1 MCNLRCNLKRALC
14 ETRHNIGFPLF
25 IACPYNIASLLP
37 GSLASARNQAHL
49 RIDMVINRVR
59 TFLIWITL
67 AGVALATTA
76 LAPAP
81 LPAAGLYSAR
91 TTEFESLTQSGL
103 AYYYTLQY
111 DEAIRDFQRAADLQ
125 PDDPQAWNHVLEA
138 VLFRELYKY
147 DALDTSLYT
156 QQKFLDTKQVP
167 MDAATK
173 QKIRDLADK
182 AQDLA
187 EKRLKANPN
196 DVQALY
202 SRGVTKGLRST
213 YLALIE
219 HSWFAAV
226 RSSLAARNDHEQVLK
241 MDPTMTDAKTI
252 VGAHNYVVGS
262 LPWPVKVAIGITGI
276 HGDKNK
282 GLEYLEEAGKAG
294 GQSSADARVALSLF
308 LRREN
313 RYDDAIKIVHS
324 LVQEY
329 PKNFLFSLEEAHLMK
344 DAGKGPAAVV
354 ALRGLLEACNA
365 GRYPST
371 HVELVQYGLGE
382 ALRGQGQYEEAIPV
396 YEAAGNSKSIN
407 RELKQ
412 RALLSAGELSDLLQK
427 RDDALKHYQAVVS
440 LDASTKEADTAKKY
454 LGKAYKK
461 G

>member
-1 MCNLRCNLKRALC
+1 MAVVCL
-14 ETRHNIGFPLF
+14 
-25 IACPYNIASLLP
+25 
-37 GSLASARNQAHL
+37 
-49 RIDMVINRVR
+49 
-59 TFLIWITL
+59 
-67 AGVALATTA
+67 VALASWPSTSR
-76 LAPAP
+76 
-81 LPAAGLYSAR
+81 AGDGAQPR
-91 TTEFESLTQSGL
+91 NPTHPTEFDVLTRDGL
-103 AYYYTLQY
+103 AHYYTLDY
-111 DEAIRDFQRAADLQ
+111 DYAIRNFQKAAELN
-125 PDDPQAWNHVLEA
+125 PEDPQAWNHLLEA

-156 QQKFLDTKQVP
+156 HQKFLDTKQVP

-173 QKIRDLADK
+173 QKIKELADK

-196 DVQALY
+196 DVEALY

-241 MDPTMTDAKTI
+241 MDPKMTDAKTI

-262 LPWPVKVAIGITGI
+262 LPWAVKMAIGITGI

-354 ALRGLLEACNA
+354 ALRALLEACDA
-365 GRYPST
+365 GRYPHA
-371 HVELVQYGLGE
+371 HVELVQFGLGE
-382 ALRGQGQYEEAIPV
+382 ALKGQERYAEAV
-396 YEAAGNSKSIN
+396 LEYEAAGNSNSIN
-407 RELKQ
+407 RELRQ
-412 RALLSAGELSDLLQK
+412 RSLLEAGQLSDLLSK
-427 RDDALKHYQAVVS
+427 RDDALKQYRAVVA
-440 LDASTKEADTAKKY
+440 LDGSTKEAETAKKHME
-454 LGKAYKK
+454 KAYKK